1 LLFFPLTAETVCA
14 AFKNQPDKGNLKP
27 FSQFFRDGQH
37 DCYGNQIIFFTS
49 GHVINQINI

>member
-37 DCYGNQIIFFTS
+37 DCYGNQIIFYIWS
-49 GHVINQINI
+49 CN